1 MNTELAYDLL
11 VTKTL
16 HPGSIVMV
24 FVGANGVCYRLNS
37 EQEGYDYEVLDGYGT
52 HTGTPDDRI
61 LKMTNKI
68 NGRVIYYNLDA
79 IESIDIMPAL
89 VLFTLDTLSLSA
101 GIEIEVNVIFNRHV
115 ETFVKEA
122 IRLDNA
128 KVTTDPINMDAGV
141 GLHWKFGI
149 TGSTI
154 STNNTLKI
162 NIEKIIYK
170 IPGGSYNYKNDIGMD
185 RATRLET
192 LYAECPDTFDIV

>member
-1 MNTELAYDLL
+1 MNTQLAYDLL
-11 VTKTL
+11 TGVI
-16 HPGSIVMV
+16 HPGGIPMNMI
-24 FVGANGVCYRLNS
+24 GANGVTFRLNG
-37 EQEGYDYEVLDGYGT
+37 EQEGYNYEILAGYGS

-89 VLFTLDTLSLSA
+89 VLFTLDTLSLSV

-149 TGSTI
+149 TGNTI
-154 STNNTLKI
+154 STDNTLKI
-162 NIEKIIYK
+162 NIEKIVYK
-170 IPGGSYNYKNDIGMD
+170 VPGGSYNYKNDIGMD
-185 RATRLET
+185 RATRLEI
-192 LYAECPDTFDIV
+192 LYAVCPDTFDIA